1 MKILALFFLSI
12 LYSCSALVP
21 VAVGRSPAEN
31 IAKNC
36 PDLMSDFIF
45 TPSYQKDLKT
55 ALLDKKLITFKQKLM
70 QVEYPR
76 LKWINDVKKSF
87 NISLKNWNHKRFP
100 TFYLAHEEEVIPIAN
115 AYSKSLEKELNNELD
130 EQAIDNLKSVRSW
143 MSSYENY
150 NQELDQFL
158 EERIALQY
166 NYSLIQKLDLK
177 NETRDIALTFKRQG
191 VLTSEVFS
199 LHPDDNTYKSL
210 LGDLKNQ
217 IYELDGGLLNDGKIK
232 ERIVR
237 QAMLQDMLT
246 IVQRELEHDI
256 KNKDTLPTDILR
268 ELNRVNNLMNNQ
280 DFKASTYGVFKI
292 TDKVFIAELI
302 SLSKM
307 DKVYDIFKTPAIKL
321 KSILGNFLDGKKS
334 DKEKIGFFGRLYAR
348 IKNLTPKQLTVGTSV
363 MATAGFG
370 SYRYFWFDKSSNIEL
385 NANDPHMIQLEQT
398 QKALKAESD
407 GQSKAVEIQIDEEIV
422 Q

>member
-12 LYSCSALVP
+12 LYSCSSLVP
-21 VAVGRSPAEN
+21 VAVERSPAEN
-31 IAKNC
+31 MAKNC
-36 PDLMSDFIF
+36 PDLMSDFIL

-100 TFYLAHEEEVIPIAN
+100 TFYLAHEEEVIPIAK

-150 NQELDQFL
+150 NQELDQLL

-217 IYELDGGLLNDGKIK
+217 IYELMVDYLMMEKS
-232 ERIVR
+232 
-237 QAMLQDMLT
+237 
-246 IVQRELEHDI
+246 
-256 KNKDTLPTDILR
+256 KN
-268 ELNRVNNLMNNQ
+268 
-280 DFKASTYGVFKI
+280 AS
-292 TDKVFIAELI
+292 
-302 SLSKM
+302 
-307 DKVYDIFKTPAIKL
+307 
-321 KSILGNFLDGKKS
+321 
-334 DKEKIGFFGRLYAR
+334 
-348 IKNLTPKQLTVGTSV
+348 
-363 MATAGFG
+363 
-370 SYRYFWFDKSSNIEL
+370 
-385 NANDPHMIQLEQT
+385 
-398 QKALKAESD
+398 
-407 GQSKAVEIQIDEEIV
+407 
-422 Q
+422 